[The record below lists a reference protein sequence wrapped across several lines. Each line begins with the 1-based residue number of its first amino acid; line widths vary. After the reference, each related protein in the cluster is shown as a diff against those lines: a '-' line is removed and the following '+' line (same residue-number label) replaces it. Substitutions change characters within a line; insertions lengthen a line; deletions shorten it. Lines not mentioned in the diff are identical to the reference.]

1 LAEAARTLDFHQPV
15 AVLLLAVLPL
25 IGDEEDPNDL
35 VGQFTAAL
43 VPASY
48 VVISHAGWTWSI
60 PAWSR

>member
-1 LAEAARTLDFHQPV
+1 VNNTTCNDPVVLTHAR
-15 AVLLLAVLPL
+15 ALLL

-35 VGQFTAAL
+35 VGQLTAAL